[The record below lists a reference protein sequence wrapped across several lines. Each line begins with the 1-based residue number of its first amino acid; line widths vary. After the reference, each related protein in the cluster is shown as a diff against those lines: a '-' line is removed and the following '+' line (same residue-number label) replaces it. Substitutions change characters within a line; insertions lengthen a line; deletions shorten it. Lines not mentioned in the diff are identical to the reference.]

1 MIPEQKVI
9 VHWSGKNIKHYIE
22 KGYAYTKNH
31 DELTV
36 DVKDLPFNATQKI
49 EVICD
54 YCREKFFATY
64 HNISR
69 KVGIDGPH
77 CCSKCRHKKA
87 EETYM
92 REHGVRSPSQNP
104 DVKKKIAQTNTE
116 RYGAANVFASE
127 HGKAKIRETNLK
139 RYGVPCT
146 LQALEVK
153 AKANETMINKYGHEH
168 ALQNE
173 SIKNKALNKRAQTL
187 GKNADVFTSQQQRY
201 LKDLFHGEINV
212 PCSRF
217 LIDIVVESIAI
228 EYDGGGHCLDL
239 KLGKITLDEY
249 KKKQFFRDKVIK
261 SHGYKMLRIIS
272 KNDDLL
278 DDKKLLKL
286 LHFSKKFLSK
296 TKHTWACW
304 DINKKIFEC
313 AERTLSFD
321 KIY

>member
-22 KGYAYTKNH
+22 KGYTYTKNH

-54 YCREKFFATY
+54 YCGENFFAIY
-64 HNISR
+64 NNINR

-77 CCSKCRHKKA
+77 CCSKCKHKKA

-92 REHGVRSPSQNP
+92 REYSVRSPSQNP

-116 RYGAANVFASE
+116 KYGTANVFASE
-127 HGKAKIRETNLK
+127 YGKAKIRETNLK

-146 LQALEVK
+146 LQVSKIK
-153 AKANETMINKYGHEH
+153 AKA
-168 ALQNE
+168 NE

-217 LIDIVVESIAI
+217 LIDIVVENIAI

-278 DDKKLLKL
+278 DDRNLLKL
-286 LHFSKKFLSK
+286 FHFSKRFLSK

-304 DINKKIFEC
+304 DIDKKIFEC